1 MLFHGVRRVGKW
13 GGYMCD
19 SDRSSESRETA
30 EAEKHIRRGKDEVLC
45 QECQTQAMSLLL
57 RITCVVM
64 G

>member
-1 MLFHGVRRVGKW
+1 
-13 GGYMCD
+13 MCD